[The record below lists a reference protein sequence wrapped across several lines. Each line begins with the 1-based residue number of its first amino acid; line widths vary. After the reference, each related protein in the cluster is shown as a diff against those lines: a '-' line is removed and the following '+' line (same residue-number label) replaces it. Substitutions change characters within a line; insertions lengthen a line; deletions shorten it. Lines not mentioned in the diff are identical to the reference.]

1 MTTNVGCPKCGSEH
15 AATISRKAADIISV
29 LLHSAHINPGLH
41 AAFRYYH
48 ISMQT
53 PNMDGLIPS
62 NSLMHM
68 SRYKC
73 SFIRAIG
80 KQV

>member
-1 MTTNVGCPKCGSEH
+1 MTTKFGCQKCGSEY
-15 AATISRKAADIISV
+15 AATISHKADIINV
-29 LLHSAHINPGLH
+29 LLCSAHINPGLH

-48 ISMQT
+48 ISTQT

-68 SRYKC
+68 SRYKY
-73 SFIRAIG
+73 SFVRAIG
-80 KQV
+80 KQM